1 MARVHQRECK
11 AFYLQFIEISDIR
24 FPSIKQNRRRWF
36 RSCLQD
42 NESSPTILLEQ
53 SIHVFWALWH
63 VFWFSYGTP
72 ILVSINFRISW
83 ETLTKF
89 YCYCLQGVLRDG
101 TQVAIKKL
109 FTESKQGSNEFLTE
123 INMIS
128 NIRHTNL
135 VELIGYC
142 VEDSHRA
149 LVYEYLENN
158 SLASVLLG
166 SRSKHI
172 ALDWPTR
179 ATVCLGTTSA
189 IAFLH
194 YEAVPH
200 IVHRDIKA
208 SNILL
213 DGNFHPKIGDF
224 GLAKLFPDNVTHV
237 STRSSR
243 SIYALLG
250 QLTKKA
256 DVYSFGVLLLEI
268 ISGKS
273 SSKAAFGV
281 EFMLLVMSMEEEG
294 FDDDFLCSVCDY
306 LGSHESEAKMFLV
319 KNIDTFMWC
328 NIMHFD
334 NVVTMWCTTNYVFG

>member
-24 FPSIKQNRRRWF
+24 FPSIKQNRCRWF
-36 RSCLQD
+36 RSCLQG
-42 NESSPTILLEQ
+42 NESSPTVLLEQ

-63 VFWFSYGTP
+63 VLC
-72 ILVSINFRISW
+72 I
-83 ETLTKF
+83 
-89 YCYCLQGVLRDG
+89 CLLLCVCVRGREQGVLRDG

-179 ATVCLGTTSA
+179 VAVCLGTTSA

-237 STRSSR
+237 STRVAGAFGYLALE
-243 SIYALLG
+243 YALLG

-319 KNIDTFMWC
+319 KSKKHRKIWLQKFSQ
-328 NIMHFD
+328 
-334 NVVTMWCTTNYVFG
+334 G

>member
-24 FPSIKQNRRRWF
+24 FPSIKQNRCRWF
-36 RSCLQD
+36 RSCLQG
-42 NESSPTILLEQ
+42 NESSPTVLLEQ

-63 VFWFSYGTP
+63 VLWREQVFWFSYGTP

-142 VEDSHRA
+142 VEDRHRA

-158 SLASVLLG
+158 SLASVLLEILISG

-179 ATVCLGTTSA
+179 AVVCLGTTSA

-237 STRSSR
+237 STRVAGAFGYLALE
-243 SIYALLG
+243 YALLG

-281 EFMLLVMSMEEEG
+281 EFMLLVMVE
-294 FDDDFLCSVCDY
+294 D
-306 LGSHESEAKMFLV
+306 
-319 KNIDTFMWC
+319 IDTFMWC

-334 NVVTMWCTTNYVFG
+334 NVVTMWCTTNYKIFYTDSIKHQKIFS

>member
-24 FPSIKQNRRRWF
+24 FPSIKQNRCRWF
-36 RSCLQD
+36 RSCLQGR
-42 NESSPTILLEQ
+42 EQ
-53 SIHVFWALWH
+53 

-158 SLASVLLG
+158 SLASVLLAA
-166 SRSKHI
+166 I
-172 ALDWPTR
+172 Y
-179 ATVCLGTTSA
+179 LGTTSA

-237 STRSSR
+237 STRV
-243 SIYALLG
+243 AG
-250 QLTKKA
+250 
-256 DVYSFGVLLLEI
+256 
-268 ISGKS
+268 
-273 SSKAAFGV
+273 AFYDIV
-281 EFMLLVMSMEEEG
+281 FCLV
-294 FDDDFLCSVCDY
+294 DIW
-306 LGSHESEAKMFLV
+306 H
-319 KNIDTFMWC
+319 
-328 NIMHFD
+328 
-334 NVVTMWCTTNYVFG
+334 

>member
-1 MARVHQRECK
+1 MPILTLK
-11 AFYLQFIEISDIR
+11 
-24 FPSIKQNRRRWF
+24 
-36 RSCLQD
+36 
-42 NESSPTILLEQ
+42 TILKHQNPCRVIEFTNENVKLFTYN
-53 SIHVFWALWH
+53 SLRSATSDFHP
-63 VFWFSYGTP
+63 S
-72 ILVSINFRISW
+72 NRIGAGG
-83 ETLTKF
+83 F
-89 YCYCLQGVLRDG
+89 GVVYRGVLRDG

-109 FTESKQGSNEFLTE
+109 FTESKQGSNEFLIE
-123 INMIS
+123 INMKS

-142 VEDSHRA
+142 
-149 LVYEYLENN
+149 NN

-179 ATVCLGTTSA
+179 AAVCLGTTSA

-200 IVHRDIKA
+200 IFHRDIKA

-237 STRSSR
+237 STRVAGAFGYLALE
-243 SIYALLG
+243 YALLG

-319 KNIDTFMWC
+319 KSKKHRKIWLQKFSQD
-328 NIMHFD
+328 
-334 NVVTMWCTTNYVFG
+334 

>member
-24 FPSIKQNRRRWF
+24 FPSIKQNRCRWF
-36 RSCLQD
+36 RSCLQG
-42 NESSPTILLEQ
+42 NESSPTVLLEQ

-63 VFWFSYGTP
+63 VLCICLLLCVCVRGREQVFWFSYGTP

-166 SRSKHI
+166 KYIS
-172 ALDWPTR
+172 P
-179 ATVCLGTTSA
+179 
-189 IAFLH
+189 
-194 YEAVPH
+194 
-200 IVHRDIKA
+200 
-208 SNILL
+208 
-213 DGNFHPKIGDF
+213 
-224 GLAKLFPDNVTHV
+224 
-237 STRSSR
+237 SSLN
-243 SIYALLG
+243 S
-250 QLTKKA
+250 
-256 DVYSFGVLLLEI
+256 
-268 ISGKS
+268 
-273 SSKAAFGV
+273 
-281 EFMLLVMSMEEEG
+281 
-294 FDDDFLCSVCDY
+294 
-306 LGSHESEAKMFLV
+306 
-319 KNIDTFMWC
+319 
-328 NIMHFD
+328 
-334 NVVTMWCTTNYVFG
+334 

>member
-1 MARVHQRECK
+1 
-11 AFYLQFIEISDIR
+11 
-24 FPSIKQNRRRWF
+24 
-36 RSCLQD
+36 
-42 NESSPTILLEQ
+42 
-53 SIHVFWALWH
+53 
-63 VFWFSYGTP
+63 
-72 ILVSINFRISW
+72 
-83 ETLTKF
+83 
-89 YCYCLQGVLRDG
+89 
-101 TQVAIKKL
+101 
-109 FTESKQGSNEFLTE
+109 
-123 INMIS
+123 MIS

-194 YEAVPH
+194 YKAVPH

-237 STRSSR
+237 STQVAGAFGYLALE
-243 SIYALLG
+243 YALLG

-319 KNIDTFMWC
+319 KSKKHRKIWLQKFSQ
-328 NIMHFD
+328 
-334 NVVTMWCTTNYVFG
+334 G